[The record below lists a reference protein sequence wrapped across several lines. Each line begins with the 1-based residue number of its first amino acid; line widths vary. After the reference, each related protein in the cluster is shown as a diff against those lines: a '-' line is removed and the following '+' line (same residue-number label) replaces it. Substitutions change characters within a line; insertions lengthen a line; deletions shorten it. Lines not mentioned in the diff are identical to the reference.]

1 MTLHPALGV
10 LAHDGA
16 PLDTPLAA
24 LRETSDRTGRET
36 AGPPPPGVD
45 ERDVRIEVGGHA
57 VGARLYR
64 AQPADGRAASA
75 IVYLHGGGWATG
87 SPDGFAAIARNLARF
102 SGGLVVSVDY
112 RLAPEHRW
120 PAQLD
125 DALAAVRWMR
135 EQAAALGVDAS
146 RVALAGDS
154 AGAHLALSAAL
165 ALRDTHDS
173 GTAPPCGVLAFYPCL
188 DPSCD
193 TPSWESLGT
202 GHFLTRTRMLWFW
215 QALLGP
221 GAGRPTPSM
230 SPWLA
235 EDLSGL
241 PPIRIM
247 TAEHDPLRDEGEAF
261 AHDLREAGVTVEFER
276 REAMLHGFLRWRTL
290 VGEQADDAI
299 RAGCDWLARQGRQE
313 APGAKAP
320 GLQIT

>member
-1 MTLHPALGV
+1 MTHAPASGPMGLHPALAA

-36 AGPPPPGVD
+36 AGPPPPGID
-45 ERDVRIEVGGHA
+45 EREVRIASGAAA
-57 VGARLYR
+57 VDARLHR
-64 AQPADGRAASA
+64 AKPADGRAASA
-75 IVYLHGGGWATG
+75 IVYLHGGGWTTG
-87 SPDGFAAIARNLARF
+87 SPDGFAAVARNLARF
-102 SGGLVVSVDY
+102 SGALVVSVDY

-125 DALAAVRWMR
+125 DALATVRWVR
-135 EQAAALGVDAS
+135 EQAASLRVDAS
-146 RVALAGDS
+146 RIALAGDS

-165 ALRDTHDS
+165 ALRDAHGPGD
-173 GTAPPCGVLAFYPCL
+173 APPCGVLAFYPCL

-202 GHFLTRTRMLWFW
+202 GRFLTRTRMRWYW

-221 GAGRPTPSM
+221 GARRPAPSM

-241 PPIRIM
+241 PPVWIM
-247 TAEHDPLRDEGEAF
+247 TAGHDPLRDEGEAF
-261 AHDLREAGVTVEFER
+261 AHDLREAGVAVGFER
-276 REAMLHGFLRWRTL
+276 RESMLHGFLRWRTL
-290 VGEQADDAI
+290 VGDQADDAI
-299 RAGCDWLARQGRQE
+299 RAACDWLAGQGR
-313 APGAKAP
+313 
-320 GLQIT
+320 